1 MVYQSLYRRFRPQT
15 FSEVIGQDHLVAALR
30 NAVVEERVGHAY
42 LLSGPRGTGKTS
54 TARILA
60 KALNCLEPPGDGEP
74 CGNCDSCTNFES
86 GTSMDLIELDAA
98 SHRGLDDIRQIN
110 RDVALGN
117 PGKRKVYVLD
127 EVHMLTDPASNALLK
142 TLEEPPEHVIFVLA
156 TTDPQKVSPT
166 IRSRTQHVELTL
178 VPAGLLR
185 DHAKEIAERADL
197 QIDSSVLDYVV
208 ERGGGSVRDM
218 LSALDQVVTAG
229 GVPEHRGSVD
239 ALVDAIVAQDL
250 TESMTAIAETVAAG
264 VDPKDLAYRTTRKLR
279 DIFLA
284 GAGINSGDS
293 TPEELPELAEKAG
306 RITRAVNVRALELLG
321 QALVDMRQA
330 PDPRL
335 VLDLALVRLFAATAE
350 PQAPQ
355 KPERPASPTEVT
367 GSGPAAQA
375 RAALA
380 SAQSSEESEAPP
392 GDSVRAPVP
401 PVPPPPPPPS
411 SDDNV
416 ADSPDQTLPA
426 SQTSDKTV
434 EDLSMARVT
443 EIWEQQAL
451 PALSARA
458 RARFQAAT
466 IVSVS
471 EGQVQFELPNET
483 HRERCEQ
490 MKDEIEAALRNA
502 LETPVQ
508 VDLTAAPEENPHAD
522 TKPVVVAE
530 EEIVD
535 PAEFKASADAGP
547 SSVDRL
553 LDAFPGAVASEDEG
567 NG

>member
-1 MVYQSLYRRFRPQT
+1 M
-15 FSEVIGQDHLVAALR
+15 
-30 NAVVEERVGHAY
+30 
-42 LLSGPRGTGKTS
+42 
-54 TARILA
+54 
-60 KALNCLEPPGDGEP
+60 
-74 CGNCDSCTNFES
+74 
-86 GTSMDLIELDAA
+86 
-98 SHRGLDDIRQIN
+98 
-110 RDVALGN
+110 
-117 PGKRKVYVLD
+117 
-127 EVHMLTDPASNALLK
+127 
-142 TLEEPPEHVIFVLA
+142 
-156 TTDPQKVSPT
+156 
-166 IRSRTQHVELTL
+166 
-178 VPAGLLR
+178 
-185 DHAKEIAERADL
+185 
-197 QIDSSVLDYVV
+197 
-208 ERGGGSVRDM
+208 
-218 LSALDQVVTAG
+218 
-229 GVPEHRGSVD
+229 
-239 ALVDAIVAQDL
+239 
-250 TESMTAIAETVAAG
+250 
-264 VDPKDLAYRTTRKLR
+264 AYRTTRKLR

-350 PQAPQ
+350 PQGPQ
-355 KPERPASPTEVT
+355 KRERPASPTQHT
-367 GSGPAAQA
+367 GGGPAAPA

-380 SAQSSEESEAPP
+380 SAQSSEESEAPT
-392 GDSVRAPVP
+392 GDSASAPVP

-416 ADSPDQTLPA
+416 ADSRDQTLPA
-426 SQTSDKTV
+426 SKTSDKAV
-434 EDLSMARVT
+434 KDLSMARVA

-466 IVSVS
+466 IVGVS

-508 VDLTAAPEENPHAD
+508 VDLTAAPEENPRAD

-535 PAEFKASADAGP
+535 PAEFEASADAGP

-567 NG
+567 NGRG